1 MEYQHCI
8 NPQKTA
14 TANIQPHHKNK
25 YSKLLQIYSYFIN
38 IQNNTSFFVF
48 FIKKTKNYKK
58 HSVQNTR
65 DFKEQQFLFP
75 QLIFMQFYTFLIW
88 ILMKNNIPLYPQ
100 KGRNT
105 ILSEIQTNQ

>member
-48 FIKKTKNYKK
+48 FIKKQKTIK
-58 HSVQNTR
+58 STP
-65 DFKEQQFLFP
+65 FKTQG
-75 QLIFMQFYTFLIW
+75 IS
-88 ILMKNNIPLYPQ
+88 KNN
-100 KGRNT
+100 N
-105 ILSEIQTNQ
+105 SFSHN